1 MAVVYNV
8 FNNGLLPMKLDVN
21 SKLSPIAYYLK
32 SFDSSFYMDYH
43 SHNYI
48 EFMYCISGEFTFS
61 FFDQK
66 AKSYKDITILEG
78 QLLYINPNLKHKI
91 IIEKNAHIANIEI
104 AIINNF
110 DVSLEQSINYSLFF
124 RNHLK
129 RLYKEENNYFIVK
142 DQFGI
147 KEEFTKLIIYLE
159 DQIEKDFVDQSMNI
173 LSFFYAIKKSIG
185 ANNKGD
191 YSFIHHSI
199 IYIKDNLNS
208 NLTIESLAARAN
220 VSPSYFAHMFKMSK
234 GVSVLKY
241 INNLRIDRARWLL
254 KNSSLPIN
262 EIAVQVGYKNKNRLN
277 YQFHAMLKC
286 SPREYKN
293 SIDLKEIDKRLAS

>member
-1 MAVVYNV
+1 
-8 FNNGLLPMKLDVN
+8 MKIDLN
-21 SKLSPIAYYLK
+21 SKLSPIAYYLRT
-32 SFDSSFYMDYH
+32 FDSSFYMDYH

-48 EFMYCISGEFTFS
+48 EFMYCLSGSFVFS

-66 AKSYKDITILEG
+66 VKNYKDVVINEG

-91 IIEKNAHIANIEI
+91 RIDDSAHIANIEL

-129 RLYKEENNYFIVK
+129 QLYKDENNYLIIK
-142 DQFGI
+142 EQYGI

-159 DQIEKDFVDQSMNI
+159 DQQEKDFIDQSMNI
-173 LSFFYAIKKSIG
+173 LSFFYSIKKSLN

-199 IYIKDNLNS
+199 TYIKENLDT
-208 NLTIESLAARAN
+208 NLTIEDLAKRAN
-220 VSPSYFAHMFKMSK
+220 VSPSYFAHMFKLSK

-254 KNSSLPIN
+254 KNSSLSIN
-262 EIAVQVGYKNKNRLN
+262 EIAIQVGYKNKNRLN

-293 SIDLKEIDKRLAS
+293 SIDMKEIDKRLPS